1 LDVFFDHI
9 SVSDLRN
16 GVSAINGLDLLVVV
30 LMTEGGQESN
40 RMQRDIGS
48 LSDNDDLLKV

>member
-1 LDVFFDHI
+1 LDVFFNHV

-16 GVSAINGLDLLVVV
+16 GVSAINGLDLLIVV

-40 RMQRDIGS
+40 RMKRDVGS
-48 LSDNDDLLKV
+48 LSNNNDLLKV